1 MRWVLDRDAPL
12 PPAVALLT
20 THRSPYASG
29 EDVWEVWLCDIP
41 PDTVNDTYAAEPWR
55 LERPVDEVVAVLG
68 AGLSRWWDR
77 LSDGRVD
84 VESTAGGRV
93 AVGADGGGEECVEAA
108 REAST
113 SAADGLLVI
122 ATAAHRS
129 DVPGG
134 WGRPGDCE
142 GPCPRAPAA
151 VTGRA
156 VYVGAADLIRRGVT
170 GPRWT

>member
-1 MRWVLDRDAPL
+1 M
-12 PPAVALLT
+12 
-20 THRSPYASG
+20 
-29 EDVWEVWLCDIP
+29 WLCDIP

-68 AGLSRWWDR
+68 PGLSRWWDR
-77 LSDGRVD
+77 LT
-84 VESTAGGRV
+84 TAGSQCRRRGGRV
-93 AVGADGGGEECVEAA
+93 AVGADGGGEECVAA
-108 REAST
+108 SEGGIHE

-142 GPCPRAPAA
+142 GRAPVRPLRSPA
-151 VTGRA
+151 VPSTSAPPTSPSAWGDRPTL
-156 VYVGAADLIRRGVT
+156 DLIQHEMGHARSPPLRRYRPT
-170 GPRWT
+170 GGTRAPST